1 MTRLVEMKVH
11 CEGSSNHGK
20 HVMVDLDGMQWN
32 PVTDELDSR
41 FVTVTMLESGI
52 TGSIEWD
59 HLIFPLPHERQ
70 AEQDGLKQK

>member
-1 MTRLVEMKVH
+1 
-11 CEGSSNHGK
+11 
-20 HVMVDLDGMQWN
+20 MVDLDGMQWN